1 MTTPVDDSSDMNST
15 GRAPALSD
23 SDVEALLAGR
33 VVPAHPGLQ
42 AVVGVM
48 RTAAGVAAPTPSA
61 ALAAVLAGGFDPS
74 PVIPA
79 VLAPAPWRHRA
90 AQVVLAAVAALTATA
105 GAAAANVLP
114 PAVQSTVADVVEA
127 VTPFDVPRPGDT
139 GGAGTPAGF
148 GPQTSDVRTPVVQAP
163 ASGSSLALEPVGQ
176 PVLTTLSGDP
186 DATAARGLTDVD
198 RPVRDAREARESDET
213 DRDDREEP
221 GAKDRGV
228 PGDDAR
234 GEDRSGP
241 GEAQDRDEA
250 DPDAPDGDAAGRASP
265 DSASPDSA
273 SRDSDSPDEPDA
285 PELIDA
291 AASDLPDSDLPDSD
305 LPDSDLPD
313 SDLPDSSFDALVSDD
328 VDRAVG

>member
-139 GGAGTPAGF
+139 GGAGTPAGS

-213 DRDDREEP
+213 DRDDRGEP

-250 DPDAPDGDAAGRASP
+250 DPDAPDGDAAGRDSP
-265 DSASPDSA
+265 DSDG
-273 SRDSDSPDEPDA
+273 PDEPDA
-285 PELIDA
+285 PELMDA
-291 AASDLPDSDLPDSD
+291 SAG
-305 LPDSDLPD
+305 DLPD